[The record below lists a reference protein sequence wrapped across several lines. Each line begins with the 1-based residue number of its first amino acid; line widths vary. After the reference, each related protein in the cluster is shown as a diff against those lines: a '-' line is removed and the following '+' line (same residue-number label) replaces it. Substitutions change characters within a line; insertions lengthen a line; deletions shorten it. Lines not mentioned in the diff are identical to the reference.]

1 MVKQTKY
8 LQLFTIIART
18 SITSCS
24 GQAVQFLINRKT
36 NYIMNDETHFHYERW
51 ENQQNE
57 WKEYGSDK
65 MYHGLHQ

>member
-36 NYIMNDETHFHYERW
+36 NYIMNDETHFHYER
-51 ENQQNE
+51 
-57 WKEYGSDK
+57 
-65 MYHGLHQ
+65 